1 MLNKAYKKL
10 KKTSN
15 AFLSAISIISNKE
28 KIDQNTLDVFE
39 EKLLLCDLGFE
50 LTDKIIKEVR
60 NKSILDKNIKILLKI
75 L

>member
-15 AFLSAISIISNKE
+15 AFLSAISVISNKE

-50 LTDKIIKEVR
+50 LTD
-60 NKSILDKNIKILLKI
+60 
-75 L
+75 